1 VVLTLKG
8 PSSPALVIGAYD
20 PIKHDLLSQAGLNI
34 DGTAGVE

>member
-1 VVLTLKG
+1 VFTLNG

-20 PIKHDLLSQAGLNI
+20 PTKHVLLSQAGLNI